1 MLGFMKTIL
10 FIILVVLLVL
20 LGIPAV
26 RYFYLTF
33 CEHPFSW
40 PNAQDDNPIKTDVEK
55 ACRSP
60 GPKKEEGME
69 IKEKEIAKKRLTFSE
84 IDAMLDTIKFKE
96 L

>member
-10 FIILVVLLVL
+10 FIILIVLLVL

-26 RYFYLTF
+26 RYIYLTF
-33 CEHPFSW
+33 FEHPFSW

-60 GPKKEEGME
+60 GPKKEE
-69 IKEKEIAKKRLTFSE
+69 KEIARKRLTFSE